1 MASFFYAD
9 IKTDELQVHGHN
21 PSIPAQIELLDAN
34 ASNMVI
40 IRAPI
45 SLTQPNVIITL
56 PSNVATANSLMMNT
70 LGNGELSFISPGGDI
85 SMDMNGSFTVNSLSN
100 SSTVTSYSNLI
111 MSVDKRLQF
120 RDSNNYISSNSTGDM
135 LIKSEYGNIFI
146 TATGEVVILSKSNGT
161 VKIVNEG
168 VNELGFI
175 VEQPNTYIN
184 FGATTGSNGY
194 GIRDNN
200 GVLQIKNRVD
210 APFPIYEWSNMV
222 ARLDNLQD
230 CNISG
235 VSNNQVLVYNSAQ
248 SRWVNSNS
256 VGQLGYYG
264 SFYDTTTQLSAGTT
278 SANPIK
284 LNTTAEA
291 YGVSI
296 VGTSN
301 IKVAHAGVYNIQFSA
316 QLENTGSG
324 THPVDIWLTKNG
336 INESNTNTK
345 VTLVGNNSKNVAA
358 WNYVLSL
365 NANDYVTLYWASTT
379 ANNIQL
385 TAEGASV
392 SPTRPA
398 VPSVIATITQIT
410 NIQDGT
416 LRLGDLLNVNDT
428 SKTSNSLIQYN
439 SAQSQWQ
446 SVSNITLDTG
456 NMLKLGSTANISAPV
471 TGNLTLQG
479 SNIDL
484 IVPNGNEVH
493 VHNNLRVTGTL
504 FMDGNS
510 TSNISAPTAS
520 NLDLK
525 AGNVNITGTQLI
537 SCLGNVSIGQANTL
551 QFGSTANISAPANGN
566 LTLQNNNI
574 SLIANNEASIS
585 SNLRVTRNVFIGS
598 GNTSNISAP
607 TASNLDLKA
616 GNVNIVSTSQIINQ
630 VAGQT
635 IYSAN
640 YVGSNSIINMG
651 STSGESGIGFKNT
664 SGGQI
669 QVKPNSSASWTNLAT
684 HLSNLGDVTISTPAN
699 TNALI
704 YNSGTSRWVNRAITY
719 DDITG
724 SATRITFTSDKINIG
739 SNTGITS
746 QGANT
751 VAIGTNAGF
760 TGQGSN
766 SIAIGTNAGYSNL
779 PSNAVVI
786 SGIGSVWATPAS
798 NAGFYVAPVR
808 NDNTQTSTIKYN
820 PSTYEVVYDNRKK
833 DYIVVRVY
841 GNLINYTVANQTRNL
856 FTTAGASTAWTLVSS
871 ATSQQNNMSWS
882 NTTGNIS
889 LNSSRLYKVD
899 LNVSWWFSAITQGQ
913 WILSL
918 VDSSANTVVTRM
930 YQNANGD
937 NVSLALTTF
946 VTGQSNI
953 YSTLQ
958 YTNTATTGD
967 DTVPECSVTI
977 CAVEV

>member
-21 PSIPAQIELLDAN
+21 PSIPAQIELFDAN

-100 SSTVTSYSNLI
+100 TSTVTSYSNLT

-120 RDSNNYISSNSTGDM
+120 RDSNNYISSNVTGDM
-135 LIKSEYGNIFI
+135 LINSDYGNIFI

-161 VKIVNEG
+161 VKIINEG

-184 FGATTGSNGY
+184 FGGTTGSAGY
-194 GIRDNN
+194 GIRDND
-200 GVLQIKNRVD
+200 GVLQIKNRID
-210 APFPIYEWSNMV
+210 APVPIYEWSNIV

-235 VSNNQVLVYNSAQ
+235 VSNNQVLVYSSEQ

-264 SFYDTTTQLSAGTT
+264 SFYDTTTQLSAGTS

-296 VGTSN
+296 LGTSN
-301 IKVAHAGVYNIQFSA
+301 IKVDHSGVYNVQFSA
-316 QLENTGSG
+316 QLENLSSG
-324 THPVDIWLTKNG
+324 RHPVDIWLTKNG

-345 VTLVGNNSKNVAA
+345 VTLVGNNSKEVAA
-358 WNYVLSL
+358 WNFVLSL
-365 NANDYVTLYWASTT
+365 NANDYVTIYWACTNST
-379 ANNIQL
+379 NVQL
-385 TAEGASV
+385 TAEAASS

-439 SAQSQWQ
+439 SAQNQWQ

-456 NMLKLGSTANISAPV
+456 NMLKFGSTANISAPV

-484 IVPNGNEVH
+484 IVANGNDVH

-504 FMDGNS
+504 FMDGSS

-525 AGNVNITGTQLI
+525 AGNVNI
-537 SCLGNVSIGQANTL
+537 
-551 QFGSTANISAPANGN
+551 
-566 LTLQNNNI
+566 
-574 SLIANNEASIS
+574 IA
-585 SNLRVTRNVFIGS
+585 
-598 GNTSNISAP
+598 TS
-607 TASNLDLKA
+607 K
-616 GNVNIVSTSQIINQ
+616 IVNQ
-630 VAGQT
+630 VAGKT
-635 IYSAN
+635 IYTAN

-684 HLSNLGDVTISTPAN
+684 HLSNLGDVTIAMPAN
-699 TNALI
+699 TNALL
-704 YNSGTSRWVNRAITY
+704 YNSGTNRWTNRLITY
-719 DDITG
+719 GDISG
-724 SATRITFTSDKINIG
+724 LATRIAFTSYKINIG
-739 SNTGITS
+739 SNTGLTS
-746 QGANT
+746 QGANA
-751 VAIGTNAGF
+751 VAVGTNAGF

-786 SGIGSVWATPAS
+786 SGIGSVWDTPAS
-798 NAGFYVAPVR
+798 TAGLYIAPVR
-808 NDNTQTSTIKYN
+808 NVNASNVVMYN
-820 PSTYEVVYDNRKK
+820 PSTYEMTYGSRDYYTLTMWGDLNNTYAASTGTLKFLFSLNATYWDTAPNSSASPPSLIQFSSGAITYNTSNGIIELNATKNYYMNLDVQIAVNYGTNSTIVMELVKNPVTSNTILCTSKLEAAASPDYVY
-833 DYIVVRVY
+833 
-841 GNLINYTVANQTRNL
+841 YTLPIKTII
-856 FTTAGASTAWTLVSS
+856 TTA
-871 ATSQQNNMSWS
+871 
-882 NTTGNIS
+882 
-889 LNSSRLYKVD
+889 
-899 LNVSWWFSAITQGQ
+899 
-913 WILSL
+913 
-918 VDSSANTVVTRM
+918 
-930 YQNANGD
+930 
-937 NVSLALTTF
+937 
-946 VTGQSNI
+946 SNI
-953 YSTLQ
+953 RINVYKATVSDTAVNLTPGCQITMFLQ
-958 YTNTATTGD
+958 
-967 DTVPECSVTI
+967 EI
-977 CAVEV
+977 